1 MEHLSLSTL
10 LYFCFLGLVTIIA
23 FVIGHHHRQKA
34 QKILQDFNQQLGFV
48 YAPASFFWQKY
59 RLKGKF
65 GQYTTVVYI
74 NSHNQRRNTAGG
86 IEVITHLTLRRTF
99 RHFSIRRQHS
109 IHYRKTQVKIGDSI
123 IDEGYA
129 VKTLHTRTL
138 KKLLK
143 IPAVNEG
150 LKQLQKHMM
159 GDDLLLVRKNKLSF
173 RMATADFDAPQ
184 QKRLLEVINFLALL
198 ATQLDKK
205 LV

>member
-10 LYFCFLGLVTIIA
+10 LYFCFVGLIAVIA
-23 FVIGHHHRQKA
+23 FLIAHIHRQKA
-34 QKILQDFNQQLGFV
+34 KKILKDFNQQLGFV
-48 YAPASFFWQKY
+48 YSPANFFWQKST
-59 RLKGKF
+59 LKGQL
-65 GQYTTVVYI
+65 GSYPAIVYI
-74 NSHNQRRNTAGG
+74 NAHNQRRNAAGG
-86 IEVITHLTLRRTF
+86 IEVVIHLTLRRTF

-123 IDEGYA
+123 IDKGYA

-198 ATQLDKK
+198 ATQLDNRD
-205 LV
+205 